1 MSVYFFAHLKALC
14 YHHKKTTCYIG
25 AFFILLFFG
34 DTLLPLIGH
43 LLHLLLE
50 VIESA
55 LEHFLEAAFGLSERQ
70 AQVTLFYSFCIM
82 MGYLTWYVAR
92 KVYIA
97 ALRGYEIAQAFCR
110 TPKVKAGI
118 KAILMFSALGTTV
131 YIFS

>member
-1 MSVYFFAHLKALC
+1 MSAQFFAHPKAIC
-14 YHHKKTTCYIG
+14 YHNKKTTCYIG
-25 AFFILLFFG
+25 AFFILLLFG

-43 LLHLLLE
+43 FLHLLLE
-50 VIESA
+50 VVESA
-55 LEHFLEAAFGLSERQ
+55 LEHFLEAVFGFSARQ
-70 AQVTLFYSFCIM
+70 AQVTLFYSFCIL

-110 TPKVKAGI
+110 TPKVKAWLRTI
-118 KAILMFSALGTTV
+118 FVFSALGTTV